1 MTTAKSLFYNR
12 ANMKDTE
19 RLKEIKERKGYT
31 LDHIAKDMG
40 VHLLTIH
47 RWIHGNR
54 KPTGV
59 YIRVLRE
66 WIERETH
73 IAIKGE

>member
-1 MTTAKSLFYNR
+1 
-12 ANMKDTE
+12 MKDTE

-47 RWIHGNR
+47 RWIHGDR

-66 WIERETH
+66 
-73 IAIKGE
+73 